1 LPPVFLPRRTLK
13 IIGKNALFHN
23 VYLQVFHPKNTISW
37 GGVFRLVK
45 PIVEISFTEKMI
57 FGTAHWLA
65 MSLNFTPQIMTL
77 ARRRG
82 QDWRAASPSSERNI
96 VGRVPSRG
104 GIQVAQGV
112 PDAVPARFEK

>member
-1 LPPVFLPRRTLK
+1 LFLHQTR
-13 IIGKNALFHN
+13 IIRHKKVPFATGFFAPADTQNNRKKRAFSQCLSAS
-23 VYLQVFHPKNTISW
+23 FHPKNTISW

-57 FGTAHWLA
+57 FGTAHWPA

-82 QDWRAASPSSERNI
+82 PGWRAASPSS
-96 VGRVPSRG
+96 S
-104 GIQVAQGV
+104 ATL
-112 PDAVPARFEK
+112 